1 MRVLGLLFCFFLFFS
16 SLSLAQVLAG
26 KKDSIS
32 YAAGVNMAEAF
43 KKQGITDINM
53 EVFQK
58 AMMDALKNNEL
69 KLDKTLSE
77 KIFNEYVTG
86 MKAKEGKDFL
96 AANSKKPGVVSLP
109 SGLQYEIMTKGA
121 GGAKPKATDKVKTH
135 YHGML
140 TNGNVFDSSVQRG
153 EPISFGLNQ
162 VIKGWTEGLQ
172 LMSVGDKYRF
182 FIPYDLAYGDRGA
195 GGLIPPY
202 AALIFEV
209 ELLGINE

>member
-1 MRVLGLLFCFFLFFS
+1 MRIVGLFCCFFLFFS
-16 SLSLAQVLAG
+16 SLSLAQVLTG
-26 KKDSIS
+26 KRDSIS

-43 KKQGITDINM
+43 KKQGIADINM
-53 EVFQK
+53 DVFQK
-58 AMMDALKNNEL
+58 AMVDALKDAVL
-69 KLDKTLSE
+69 KIDKSVSE

-86 MKAKEGKDFL
+86 MKAKEGRDFL
-96 AANSKKPGVVSLP
+96 AANAKKQGVVSLP
-109 SGLQYEIMTKGA
+109 SGLQYEIITKGL
-121 GGAKPKATDKVKTH
+121 GGAKPKSTDKVKTH

-140 TNGNVFDSSVQRG
+140 TNGTVFDSSVDRG

-172 LMSVGDKYRF
+172 LMSVGDKFRF

-195 GGLIPPY
+195 GGVIPPF

>member
-1 MRVLGLLFCFFLFFS
+1 MRLLGLLFCFFLFFS
-16 SLSLAQVLAG
+16 SLSLAQVLTG

-43 KKQGITDINM
+43 KKQGITDMNM

-58 AMMDALKNNEL
+58 AMMDALKNSEL

-96 AANSKKPGVVSLP
+96 AANAKKPGVVSLP
-109 SGLQYEIMTKGA
+109 SGLQYEILTKGA

>member
-1 MRVLGLLFCFFLFFS
+1 MRLLGLLFCFFLFFS
-16 SLSLAQVLAG
+16 SLSLAQVLTG

-58 AMMDALKNNEL
+58 AMMDALKNSEL

-96 AANSKKPGVVSLP
+96 AANAKKPGVVSLP
-109 SGLQYEIMTKGA
+109 SGLQYEILTKGA